1 MYEYLFSL
9 FYPNYPL
16 FASRSTALLS
26 QSTATLYHERFFA
39 DAGDRQIWNMA
50 IHEGKFHLDHVKRLN
65 HMDPAGFNFSAAITC
80 TLPMPLVIYTGDE
93 DGRVVGHLYAF
104 RVKALR

>member
-1 MYEYLFSL
+1 MHISSPSSTPTIPSSLLAQQLFFPNRPQHYTMSASL
-9 FYPNYPL
+9 L
-16 FASRSTALLS
+16 T
-26 QSTATLYHERFFA
+26 
-39 DAGDRQIWNMA
+39 AGDRQIWNMA

-80 TLPMPLVIYTGDE
+80 TLPMPLVLYTGDE